1 MSEPG
6 EGGPAEGSD
15 TIAALATTPGLGAV
29 AVVRLSGPRAWEIG
43 RSLAKNGERFD
54 CLAARITR
62 VLSLVDPRTGNPLDR
77 ALIVKYRAPESFT
90 GEDVVEFQ
98 THGGYTVPV
107 AVLDAAKSAGAR
119 QARAGEFTRRAF
131 LNGKLD
137 LAAAE
142 ALDLI
147 IQSRSTAGSRLGLAG
162 LEGGLGRE
170 VGALRLELL
179 ELKALLE
186 YEIDFPEEE
195 PPADP
200 QAELSARLERVT
212 LSLRRLLAG
221 AERNLILAR
230 GAMIVIAGAPNSG
243 KSSLFNCLA
252 GQERSIVTAA
262 AGTTRDAVETEVQLE
277 GVSLRLVDT
286 AGLRHGRSK
295 AERLG
300 VEFSRRYLERADLV
314 LFLHPADGAANPAEQ
329 EFLAGRPAGGVLRL
343 LSKADL
349 LPAGE
354 TAPEGYL
361 PVSVKTGRGLEALKQ
376 ALLERFIPG
385 GAQSIDL
392 SGPQVASRRQKG
404 LLEAALAELSRIDR
418 RHPPEVIAAS
428 LEEACT
434 HLGEL
439 TGVIGGEEV
448 LDAIFSRFCV
458 GK

>member
-1 MSEPG
+1 MNQPG
-6 EGGPAEGSD
+6 QDSPVKASD
-15 TIAALATTPGLGAV
+15 TIAALATAPGLGAV
-29 AVVRLSGPRAWEIG
+29 AVVRLSGPLAWEIG
-43 RSLAKNGERFD
+43 RRLAKNGEKFD

-62 VLSLVDPRTGNPLDR
+62 VLSLVDPRTGAPLDR

-98 THGGYTVPV
+98 THGGYAVPV
-107 AVLDAAKSAGAR
+107 AVLEAAKNAGAR
-119 QARAGEFTRRAF
+119 QAQAGEFTRRAF

-147 IQSRSTAGSRLGLAG
+147 IQSRSAAGSRLGLAA
-162 LEGGLGRE
+162 LEGTLGRE
-170 VGALRLELL
+170 VAVLRQELL

-195 PPADP
+195 PPQEP
-200 QAELSARLERVT
+200 TAELAARLELVSG
-212 LSLRRLLAG
+212 SLRKLLAG
-221 AERNLILAR
+221 AERNLLLAR
-230 GAMIVIAGAPNSG
+230 GALVVIAGAPNSG
-243 KSSLFNCLA
+243 KSSLFNALA

-262 AGTTRDAVETEVQLE
+262 AGTTRDAVETEIQLD
-277 GVSLRLVDT
+277 GLSLRLVDT

-314 LFLHPADGAANPAEQ
+314 LFLHPADGEANPAER
-329 EFLAGRPAGGVLRL
+329 EFLAGRPEGGVLRL

-349 LPAGE
+349 LPAAKVSP
-354 TAPEGYL
+354 TGYL
-361 PVSVKTGRGLEALKQ
+361 PVSVKTGLGLEKLKQ
-376 ALLERFIPG
+376 ALLERLLPG
-385 GAQSIDL
+385 GAQAVDFT
-392 SGPQVASRRQKG
+392 GPQVASRRQQG
-404 LLEAALAELSRIDR
+404 LLESALAELGRIDL

-428 LEEACT
+428 LDEACSQ
-434 HLGEL
+434 LDEL
-439 TGVIGGEEV
+439 TGAIGGEEV
-448 LDAIFSRFCV
+448 LEAIFSRFCV